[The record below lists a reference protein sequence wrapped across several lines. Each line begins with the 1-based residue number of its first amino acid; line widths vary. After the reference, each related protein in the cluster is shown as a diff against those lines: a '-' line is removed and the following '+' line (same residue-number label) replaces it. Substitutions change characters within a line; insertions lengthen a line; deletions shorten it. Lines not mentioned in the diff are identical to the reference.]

1 MIFGRLIDSTCLI
14 WQEKCDKRGSC
25 LLYDV
30 IRFRDI
36 THGTAAAANAL
47 GVIVCIIGWLVI
59 RKIRKFS
66 HEKKDNTTAENN
78 SLSQEMSPMMDRDK
92 SDGKPEI

>member
-1 MIFGRLIDSTCLI
+1 MLIDSTCLI

-36 THGTAAAANAL
+36 THGTAATANGL

-59 RKIRKFS
+59 RNIKFS
-66 HEKKDNTTAENN
+66 HEEKDNINN
-78 SLSQEMSPMMDRDK
+78 VISEEIVPLKDKDK
-92 SDGKPEI
+92 SDDKQKG

>member
-1 MIFGRLIDSTCLI
+1 MIFGRLTDSTCLI

-36 THGTAAAANAL
+36 THGTAATANAL
-47 GVIVCIIGWLVI
+47 GVIVCITGWLVI
-59 RKIRKFS
+59 RKIKFP
-66 HEKKDNTTAENN
+66 HEEKDNPENN
-78 SLSQEMSPMMDRDK
+78 SLSEENSPMMDRDK
-92 SDGKPEI
+92 SDDTSEH